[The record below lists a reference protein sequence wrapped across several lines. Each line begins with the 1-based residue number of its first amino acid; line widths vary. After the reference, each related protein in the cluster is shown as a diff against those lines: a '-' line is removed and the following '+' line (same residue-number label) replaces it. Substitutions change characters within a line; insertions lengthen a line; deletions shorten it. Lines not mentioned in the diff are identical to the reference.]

1 MFLKNPDLIK
11 RCRQGEKT
19 HDGSME
25 YNTVLQKLLPV
36 GVHAEKY
43 NSICGKIFFFVMF
56 TLFVFVPIHL
66 SKLYYNIGD

>member
-1 MFLKNPDLIK
+1 
-11 RCRQGEKT
+11 
-19 HDGSME
+19 ME

-43 NSICGKIFFFVMF
+43 NSVCGKIFFFVMF